1 MSLTHLMLLSLPG
14 ALLALKLAVLAL
26 ATIWAL
32 SAVFRTHGLLPG
44 LRSDPLLVP
53 VRAPRSRRCCS
64 PIA

>member
-1 MSLTHLMLLSLPG
+1 
-14 ALLALKLAVLAL
+14 VLAL

-44 LRSDPLLVP
+44 LRSDPLPVP